1 MEMSMDIKE
10 IAIIGAALA
19 AIAVVYGLAKLL
31 KKKKVNTEG
40 LLSAIDMGLNIV
52 QPIADVL
59 KPLLPGIAGE
69 VVDTVLKYANG
80 AVCAAE
86 KTYKDALLTGENVD
100 DTRQADCIDMVK
112 KALMASGIEI
122 TEDTEKLINAV
133 VPVFVLFLPKTHE
146 TTPTA
151 IEEN

>member
-1 MEMSMDIKE
+1 MKMRVDIKE
-10 IAIIGAALA
+10 LIIIGAALA
-19 AIAVVYGLAKLL
+19 AIAAVYGLAKLL
-31 KKKKVNTEG
+31 KNKKVNTEG
-40 LLSAIDMGLNIV
+40 LISAIDMGLEIV
-52 QPIADVL
+52 QPIANVL
-59 KPLLPGIAGE
+59 KPLLPGIAGD

-100 DTRQADCIDMVK
+100 DTRQADCVDMVK
-112 KALMASGIEI
+112 KALLASGIEI

-133 VPVFVLFLPKTHE
+133 VPVFVLFLPKTHD

-151 IEEN
+151 AE

>member
-1 MEMSMDIKE
+1 MRVDIKE
-10 IAIIGAALA
+10 LIIIGAALA
-19 AIAVVYGLAKLL
+19 AIAAVYGLAKLL
-31 KKKKVNTEG
+31 KNKKVNTEG
-40 LLSAIDMGLNIV
+40 LISAIDMGLEIV
-52 QPIADVL
+52 QPIANVL
-59 KPLLPGIAGE
+59 KPLLPGIAGD

-100 DTRQADCIDMVK
+100 DTRQADCVDMVK
-112 KALMASGIEI
+112 KALLASGIEI

-133 VPVFVLFLPKTHE
+133 VPVFVLFLPKTHD

-151 IEEN
+151 AE